1 MQEIPFCCRINV
13 IDLNTEFRYCDVPLI
28 QEIRLCLSPLG
39 AVGGLQSVLR
49 GTSLC
54 PGGGTGRWERG
65 AFCHSVPDMSY

>member
-39 AVGGLQSVLR
+39 AVGGLQSVRSTVPL
-49 GTSLC
+49 
-54 PGGGTGRWERG
+54 
-65 AFCHSVPDMSY
+65 SVSEGEG